1 MHARR
6 LPASHGILWLIASFR
21 LFRANPP
28 LLASLT
34 MAYLFLAIVINALP
48 HVGPFIVPLAL
59 PAIIVVIANGCRV
72 IERGRGISM
81 IAMTHGLK
89 PHRIDLVRLGGLHL
103 LGAIAILFVST
114 LVEGGQFSL
123 TGPAPVLS
131 DEEMVGFMA
140 RLFVI
145 AIPVIAAFW
154 FAPLLTGW
162 DGVAPLKAVFF
173 SFIAWW
179 RNWRAFVV
187 YGMATLTVAVVLPG
201 LVQIIASAISDALY
215 GALLVVLKLAII
227 FVLAPTMMAGV
238 YVSYQDV
245 FHGPSETD

>member
-6 LPASHGILWLIASFR
+6 LPASHGVLWLVASFR

-28 LLASLT
+28 LLATLT
-34 MAYLFLAIVINALP
+34 MAYIFLAIVVNALP

-59 PAIIVVIANGCRV
+59 PAVIVVIANGCRA

-81 IAMTHGLK
+81 IAMIHGLK
-89 PHRIDLVRLGGLHL
+89 AHRIDLVRLGGLHL
-103 LGAIAILFVST
+103 LGAIIILFVST

-123 TGPAPVLS
+123 AGPNRTIS

-162 DGVAPLKAVFF
+162 DGVTPLKSVFF
-173 SFIAWW
+173 SFVACW

-187 YGMATLTVAVVLPG
+187 YGLAAVTVAIVLPG
-201 LVQIIASAISDALY
+201 LVQIVASAISKALY
-215 GALLVVLKLAII
+215 EALLVALKLAII

-238 YVSYQDV
+238 YVSYRDV
-245 FHGPSETD
+245 FHGPSEPE